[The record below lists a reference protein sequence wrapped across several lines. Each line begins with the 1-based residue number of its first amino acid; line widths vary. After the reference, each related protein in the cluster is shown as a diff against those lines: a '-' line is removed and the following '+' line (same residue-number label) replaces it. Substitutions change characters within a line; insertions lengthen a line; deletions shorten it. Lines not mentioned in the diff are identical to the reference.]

1 MPHFMIVEARYYEN
15 VSDLLLKGASAALEA
30 KRSTYEVFQVPGA
43 LEIPLA
49 IRLGMQRPEGRG
61 TVGRQFDGF
70 IALGCV
76 LRGETTHYDIVCTE
90 SARGLSNLAL
100 EYEKPIGNGILTC
113 ETEAQALERA
123 DPAKLN
129 KGGEAAL
136 AALAMVEF
144 KKSLGVR

>member
-1 MPHFMIVEARYYEN
+1 MPHFMIVEARYYGKI
-15 VSDLLLKGASAALEA
+15 SDMLLKGATAAIEE
-30 KRSTYEVFQVPGA
+30 KRSSYEVFQVPGA

-76 LRGETTHYDIVCTE
+76 LRGETTHYDIVSNE
-90 SARGLSNLAL
+90 SARGLSTLAI

-113 ETEAQALERA
+113 ETEEQALERA

-129 KGGEAAL
+129 KGGEAAM
-136 AALAMVEF
+136 AAWSMLEL
-144 KKSLGVR
+144 KKTLGVR